1 MVRADP
7 GGVNVYSPLERV
19 NASRSSGSSIPHAIK
34 VAYMVTSAHEGM
46 HRIFQERPEILAPV
60 FGVLGV
66 PLSAKA
72 TVDAVTTD
80 ATETRP
86 LERRV
91 DTVLRIGPSD
101 GEDFLLAVEAQSG
114 KVPGKEASWAYYI
127 AYLQAKFGLPVL
139 LLVVCQDRATAKW
152 AVGPF
157 DCGTR
162 GWTAM
167 RTYPLVAGPDNLPVI
182 TDARTAA
189 KNLPLAVLSALAHAR
204 SRDCDAIL
212 DAVSRALQELL
223 ETDPATAKYF
233 FDFLEVTLGKTPAGE
248 KWKAIMSTFVS
259 YFPGRGT
266 VRETAYLEGQAEG
279 EAKGEAKGILLV
291 LEVRGIPVPDSVRE
305 RITSCTDLD
314 RVDAWLE
321 RSRTVERAEDLFA
334 EDPEVPGTS
343 PEQA

>member
-1 MVRADP
+1 
-7 GGVNVYSPLERV
+7 
-19 NASRSSGSSIPHAIK
+19 
-34 VAYMVTSAHEGM
+34 MVTSAHEGM

-80 ATETRP
+80 VTEARP

-114 KVPGKEASWAYYI
+114 RVDGKEWSWAYYI
-127 AYLQAKFGLPVL
+127 GYLQAKYGLPVL

-152 AVGPF
+152 AAGPF
-157 DCGTR
+157 DCGAR
-162 GWTAM
+162 GWTAL

-182 TDARTAA
+182 TDVRTAT

-204 SRDCDAIL
+204 SRDGDAIL
-212 DAVSRALQELL
+212 EAISSALQELL

-266 VRETAYLEGQAEG
+266 VRETAYLEGKADGEATG

-305 RITSCTDLD
+305 RITTCTDLD
-314 RVDAWLE
+314 RMDAWLE

-334 EDPEVPGTS
+334 EDLPSAGSGEGD
-343 PEQA
+343 

>member
-1 MVRADP
+1 
-7 GGVNVYSPLERV
+7 
-19 NASRSSGSSIPHAIK
+19 
-34 VAYMVTSAHEGM
+34 MVTSAHEGM

-80 ATETRP
+80 VTEARP

-114 KVPGKEASWAYYI
+114 KVEGKEWSWAYYI
-127 AYLQAKFGLPVL
+127 GYLQAKYKLPVL

-152 AVGPF
+152 AAGPF

-162 GWTAM
+162 GWTAL
-167 RTYPLVAGPDNLPVI
+167 RTYPLVAGPDNMPVI
-182 TDARTAA
+182 IDARTVA

-204 SRDCDAIL
+204 SRDGDAIL
-212 DAVSRALQELL
+212 EAIGSALQELL

-266 VRETAYLEGQAEG
+266 VRETAYLEGKAEGRAEG
-279 EAKGEAKGILLV
+279 EAKAILIV
-291 LEVRGIPVPDSVRE
+291 LDARGIAVPDSVRE
-305 RITSCTDLD
+305 RITTCTDPD

-334 EDPEVPGTS
+334 EDPEAPETS
-343 PEQA
+343 SERA

>member
-1 MVRADP
+1 
-7 GGVNVYSPLERV
+7 
-19 NASRSSGSSIPHAIK
+19 
-34 VAYMVTSAHEGM
+34 M

-80 ATETRP
+80 VTESRP

-91 DTVLRIGPSD
+91 DTVLRVGPSD

-127 AYLQAKFGLPVL
+127 SYLQAKFELPVL

-152 AVGPF
+152 AAGPF
-157 DCGTR
+157 DCSTR
-162 GWTAM
+162 GWTAQ
-167 RTYPLVAGPDNLPVI
+167 RTYPLVAGPDNLPKI

-189 KNLPLAVLSALAHAR
+189 KNLALAAFSALAHAR
-204 SRDCDAIL
+204 SSECGAIL
-212 DAVSRALQELL
+212 EAISSALL
-223 ETDPATAKYF
+223 EIQQTDPDSAEYV
-233 FDFLEVTLGKTPAGE
+233 FDFLDVTLGKTPAGE
-248 KWKAIMSTFVS
+248 KWMEIMSTFVS

-266 VRETAYLEGQAEG
+266 VRETAYLKGLADGEAKGEAR
-279 EAKGEAKGILLV
+279 EAKGEAKGILSV

-314 RVDAWLE
+314 RMDAWLE

-334 EDPEVPGTS
+334 EGPSGEP
-343 PEQA
+343 

>member
-1 MVRADP
+1 
-7 GGVNVYSPLERV
+7 
-19 NASRSSGSSIPHAIK
+19 
-34 VAYMVTSAHEGM
+34 MVTSAHEGM

-80 ATETRP
+80 VTETRP

-91 DTVLRIGPSD
+91 DTVLRVGPSD
-101 GEDFLLAVEAQSG
+101 GEDFLLAIEAQSG
-114 KVPGKEASWAYYI
+114 KVEGKESSWGYYI
-127 AYLQAKFGLPVL
+127 GYLQAKYGLPVL
-139 LLVVCQDRATAKW
+139 LLVVCQDAATAKW

-162 GWTAM
+162 AWTAL
-167 RTYPLVAGPDNLPVI
+167 RVYPLVAGPDNLPVI
-182 TDARTAA
+182 TDVRTVA

-204 SRDCDAIL
+204 SSDGDAIL
-212 DAVSRALQELL
+212 EAIGIALQELR
-223 ETDPATAKYF
+223 ETDPATAQYF
-233 FDFLEVTLGKTPAGE
+233 FDFLEVTLGKTPAGK
-248 KWKAIMSTFVS
+248 KWKDIMSFIS

-266 VRETAYLEGQAEG
+266 VRETAYIEG
-279 EAKGEAKGILLV
+279 EVKGLLLV

-305 RITSCTDLD
+305 RITTCTDLN

-321 RSRTVERAEDLFA
+321 RSRTVARAEDLFA
-334 EDPEVPGTS
+334 GDPEAVPS
-343 PEQA
+343 APERD